1 MPESIIVAFITGLL
15 TLVGTVITVVTT
27 SKSSARKTDESIRTH
42 QAVTDTKLEALTE
55 EVRKHNGFAERIPVL
70 EEKVNGIDRRLSK
83 VESHLKG
90 V

>member
-1 MPESIIVAFITGLL
+1 MTEAVLVAFISGLL
-15 TLVGTVITVVTT
+15 TLVGTVITVVAT
-27 SKSSARKTDESIRTH
+27 SRSSARKTEESIRTH
-42 QAVTDTKLEALTE
+42 QAVTDTKLETLTE

-70 EEKVNGIDRRLSK
+70 EEKVSGMDRRLTA